1 VDLFV
6 NRAHLALND
15 GAMFFAKQSGNDGS
29 GFMRL
34 NVGTPR
40 AILRQALEQLRA
52 AIAQNV

>member
-1 VDLFV
+1 
-6 NRAHLALND
+6 
-15 GAMFFAKQSGNDGS
+15 MFGIGGF